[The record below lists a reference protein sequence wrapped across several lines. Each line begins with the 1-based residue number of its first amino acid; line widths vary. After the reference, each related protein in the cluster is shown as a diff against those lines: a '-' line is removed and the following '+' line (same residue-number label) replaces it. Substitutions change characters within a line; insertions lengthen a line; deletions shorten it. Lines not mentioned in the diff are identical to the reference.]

1 MLEWQEYVSRI
12 LAGSA
17 SFDGI
22 SLSFGGSE
30 QSFNVPPIIKV
41 SILMLDRMLQHQGPF
56 NVLVFPERI
65 QSIFIFTI
73 VKLLYN
79 ILEGRID
86 QSYDPEKFVPGEKLR
101 LGKAVVEF
109 MRIEI
114 INGKKHMRLKLA
126 DLEDSAPIE
135 FFPLFQKTTASRISP
150 DKVFSKAKQEAKN
163 QLPGSTVEERLHSL
177 LGDYKTHMDSSIVY
191 MTSIINTKELVSS
204 CKLFGTPIKD
214 LILIGQADYEGNVRN
229 TGAGQLGGIPAI
241 ILASDLYAISELTE
255 KGHPIQSIIID
266 ASNANALMSQLP
278 ELDKLM
284 RCGIPITCVT
294 DVVNSFDLYPF
305 LERGFNLWR
314 WDETSITDRLFNAS
328 PLSSDRKTKHCAR
341 RRVDY
346 IVTDGNEIST
356 AIRLLYLHRKESK
369 TASAQ
374 MMKLFGKLFSLAFT
388 ALHETVPFGKS
399 ECEQTNISLEECEQL
414 LASEKPYL
422 SPTTY
427 ADYQNIISCLK
438 KVFSLGYVLPKHEA
452 LAEKLLSMGSK
463 RIALP
468 KRVAL
473 VVAERSEKV
482 RICQYW
488 KTQCADLRSIVEVDV
503 LYPAEYYNSSC
514 YKYDDTIVVGWFK
527 RAIMRK
533 TLFSFNTQS
542 YTVLLYDYEKR
553 WKNYDS
559 NRWKAALNSTE
570 NRKTI
575 EKAFSTDRIQVSTTR
590 FEPVA
595 VESADVPESDEQE
608 EIQNVLRENKYRQ
621 YVATGGKK
629 TENETVEAIP
639 VNYVGGYLAFYRTG
653 HKVISASN
661 IIENDGEKIETKYP
675 NELRMGDF
683 IVVREVDRDLV
694 KEMADIILKRSGMS
708 DKREL
713 AGKWKEALEI
723 ETLFN
728 TPEQIF
734 ERLQSVGC
742 TRGFAAV
749 RSWIF
754 DEYMIA
760 PQSKKDLENI
770 AAITENDVLKEM
782 LDDIFKAA
790 QSVKAAHVQAG
801 RTLSLML
808 RNRIVKALKD
818 YGDIDPFNIWE
829 PIEMTVDGIGTVRI
843 LKIIDIG
850 TPVVVD
856 ITDTN
861 RLIDEG

>member
-1 MLEWQEYVSRI
+1 MLEWQEYISRI

-22 SLSFGGSE
+22 SLSFEDSE
-30 QSFNVPPIIKV
+30 QSFDVPPIIKA
-41 SILMLDRMLQHQGPF
+41 SILMLDKMLQHQGPF
-56 NVLVFPERI
+56 NILLFPERI
-65 QSIFIFTI
+65 LSIFIFTI

-86 QSYDPEKFVPGEKLR
+86 QSYDPEKFIPGEKLR

-114 INGKKHMRLKLA
+114 INGKKHMRLKLS

-150 DKVFSKAKQEAKN
+150 DLVFSKAKQEARK
-163 QLPGSTVEERLHSL
+163 QLPSTSAEERLRGL

-191 MTSIINTKELVSS
+191 MTSIINTKEMVSS
-204 CKLFGTPIKD
+204 CKLYGTPIKD

-229 TGAGQLGGIPAI
+229 IGAGQLGGIPAI
-241 ILASDLYAISELTE
+241 VLASDLYAISRMVEN
-255 KGHPIQSIIID
+255 KHPIQSIIID
-266 ASNANALMSQLP
+266 ASNANALASQLS
-278 ELDKLM
+278 ELDKLT

-294 DVVNSFDLYPF
+294 DVVNSFDLQPF

-314 WDETSITDRLFNAS
+314 WDETSITEKLFDAS
-328 PLSSDRKTKHCAR
+328 PLPADKKAKHCAR
-341 RRVDY
+341 KKLDY
-346 IVTDGNEIST
+346 LVTDGNEIST
-356 AIRLLYLHRKESK
+356 AIRLLYSHRKESQ

-374 MMKLFGKLFSLAFT
+374 MLKLFDKLFSLAFT
-388 ALHETVPFGKS
+388 ALHETVPFGKT
-399 ECEQTNISLEECEQL
+399 ECMQSNTSLEECEHL
-414 LASEKPYL
+414 LTSEKPYL
-422 SPTTY
+422 SPVTY
-427 ADYQNIISCLK
+427 DDYRNIIACLK

-452 LAEKLLSMGSK
+452 FAEMLFSMGAE
-463 RIALP
+463 RIAL
-468 KRVAL
+468 
-473 VVAERSEKV
+473 VVPERSDKT
-482 RICQYW
+482 RIRQYW
-488 KTQCADLRSIVEVDV
+488 QAWCNDLSLPVEIEV

-514 YKYDDTIVVGWFK
+514 DRYENTIVVGWLR

-533 TLFSFNTQS
+533 TLYSFNTQS

-559 NRWKAALNSTE
+559 NRWNAALNSTE

-575 EKAFSTDRIQVSTTR
+575 EKAFSTDRIQISTTR
-590 FEPVA
+590 FESGATEPT
-595 VESADVPESDEQE
+595 DIPETDEQE
-608 EIQNVLRENKYRQ
+608 EIESVLRENKYRQ

-653 HKVISASN
+653 HKIISASD
-661 IIENDGEKIETKYP
+661 IIENDADKIETKLP

-683 IVVREVDRDLV
+683 VVVREVDRDLV
-694 KEMADIILKRSGMS
+694 KEMADVILERSGMS
-708 DKREL
+708 DKRSI

-723 ETLFN
+723 ETLFYS
-728 TPEQIF
+728 PEQIY
-734 ERLQSVGC
+734 ERLQHVGC

-754 DEYMIA
+754 DEDMIA
-760 PQSKKDLENI
+760 PQSKQDLENI
-770 AAITENDVLKEM
+770 AAITENDVLTEM
-782 LDDIFKAA
+782 LDQVYSAA
-790 QSVKAAHVQAG
+790 QVVKTAHVQAG
-801 RTLSLML
+801 RTLSLLL
-808 RNRIVKALKD
+808 RNRIVESLKE

-829 PIEMTVDGIGTVRI
+829 PIEMTVDGIGLVRI

-850 TPVVVD
+850 APVVVD